1 MAPNKQ
7 TVVNAPVVIPQHKDL
22 YTIPET
28 AVRMSTTVFAI
39 RELCRSGEL
48 KYVPIGHA
56 WLISPGAIQT
66 LSGVRKNCSV
76 QHEAYI
82 LGSL

>member
-7 TVVNAPVVIPQHKDL
+7 TVVNPPVVIPQHKDL

-56 WLISPGAIQT
+56 WLISPGAIQEFIR
-66 LSGVRKNCSV
+66 RKE
-76 QHEAYI
+76 QELQRAA
-82 LGSL
+82 